1 MRVLNEEHP
10 DITIH
15 AASVTDELTA
25 DGRMVPG
32 VGDVGDRLF
41 SSHVGAAASAP
52 VNSGYYDEPSAA
64 ASAAQANGSPKKRQR
79 KE

>member
-1 MRVLNEEHP
+1 MLNDEHP

-15 AASVTDELTA
+15 AASVTDQLTA

-32 VGDVGDRLF
+32 LGDVGDRLF
-41 SSHVGAAASAP
+41 KSVVGASATALANP
-52 VNSGYYDEPSAA
+52 DFYDEPSAA
-64 ASAAQANGSPKKRQR
+64 AVAVQANGSPKKRQR